1 MGEIVTGNFIGPDAE
16 RATVAELAD
25 DVVTDY
31 RVNEQDSLDKPIRS
45 ANRIKDFFGNA
56 KAQGIKAD
64 QIKRFA
70 AARQAEGATNGSINR
85 ELAFLKR
92 AYNFGI
98 EAEKIVRKPYI
109 PMLKENNVRT
119 GFFERGD
126 LISLR
131 DALVDYL
138 KPVVTFAYYTGWRKQ
153 EILKLTWSQVD
164 LHARTVRLNA
174 GATKSDAGPGYRPR
188 R

>member
-1 MGEIVTGNFIGPDAE
+1 MGEIVTGNSIGPDAE
-16 RATVAELAD
+16 RARVAELAD

-98 EAEKIVRKPYI
+98 EAAKISPQ
-109 PMLKENNVRT
+109 
-119 GFFERGD
+119 
-126 LISLR
+126 
-131 DALVDYL
+131 ALY
-138 KPVVTFAYYTGWRKQ
+138 P
-153 EILKLTWSQVD
+153 
-164 LHARTVRLNA
+164 HAQGEQR
-174 GATKSDAGPGYRPR
+174 
-188 R
+188 